1 MKFDIEK
8 YAGNYVMHC
17 KTEEEAK
24 DFCKYLDSIGRT
36 WLSGAKYVDNS
47 HWSDYGPNTTYWFN
61 SGLYDCIEY
70 ATVTYATILEWSD
83 FMDADNKEKSKGSN
97 NQHIDHTEEVF
108 KLLGISPNEV
118 FKVKSLNGVDY
129 KINEGLGILFLNGQG
144 KWEGSQLS
152 LVDFLNG
159 NVTIYKKPIPTE
171 MEQLAIDYALA
182 CGYHWLAKDKDGSV
196 RSYEVKPFKDD
207 WNDAWSYVRK
217 EDRICNCSKVSMGI
231 ELPISF
237 LSWED
242 NEPYYIGD

>member
-8 YAGNYVMHC
+8 YAGDYVMHC

-70 ATVTYATILEWSD
+70 ATDTYATILEWSD
-83 FMDADNKEKSKGSN
+83 FMDAYNKEKSKGSN

-171 MEQLAIDYALA
+171 IEQIAINYALA
-182 CGYHWLAKDKDGSV
+182 YGCHWIAKDSDGIIYAYK
-196 RSYEVKPFKDD
+196 RKPHKSRYSDMWDD
-207 WNDAWSYVRK
+207 DVNDDKLMVEIK
-217 EDRICNCSKVSMGI
+217 
-231 ELPISF
+231 LPISF

>member
-1 MKFDIEK
+1 MKFNIEK

-70 ATVTYATILEWSD
+70 ATDTYATILEWSD
-83 FMDADNKEKSKGSN
+83 FMDADNKEKSQGSN
-97 NQHIDHTEEVF
+97 NQPIDHTEEVF

-171 MEQLAIDYALA
+171 IEQIAINYALA
-182 CGYHWLAKDKDGSV
+182 YGCHWIAKDSDGIIYAYK
-196 RSYEVKPFKDD
+196 RKPHKSRYSDMWDD
-207 WNDAWSYVRK
+207 DVNDDKLMVEIK
-217 EDRICNCSKVSMGI
+217 
-231 ELPISF
+231 LPISF

>member
-8 YAGNYVMHC
+8 YTGNYVMHC
-17 KTEEEAK
+17 KTEEEAR

-70 ATVTYATILEWSD
+70 ATDTYATILEWSD
-83 FMDADNKEKSKGSN
+83 FMDADNKEKSQGSN

-171 MEQLAIDYALA
+171 IEQIAINYALA
-182 CGYHWLAKDKDGSV
+182 YGCHWIAKDSDGIIYAYK
-196 RSYEVKPFKDD
+196 RKPHKSRYSDMWDD
-207 WNDAWSYVRK
+207 DVNDDKLMVEIK
-217 EDRICNCSKVSMGI
+217 
-231 ELPISF
+231 LPISF

>member
-8 YAGNYVMHC
+8 YAGDYVMHC

-47 HWSDYGPNTTYWFN
+47 HWSVYGPNTTYWFN

-70 ATVTYATILEWSD
+70 ATDTYATILEWSD
-83 FMDADNKEKSKGSN
+83 FMDADNKEKSQGSN

-171 MEQLAIDYALA
+171 IEQIAINYALA
-182 CGYHWLAKDKDGSV
+182 YGCHWIAKDSDGIIYAYK
-196 RSYEVKPFKDD
+196 RKPHKSRYSDMWDD
-207 WNDAWSYVRK
+207 DVNDDKLMVEIK
-217 EDRICNCSKVSMGI
+217 
-231 ELPISF
+231 LPISF

>member
-70 ATVTYATILEWSD
+70 ATDTYATILEWSD
-83 FMDADNKEKSKGSN
+83 FMDAYNKEKSKGSN

-118 FKVKSLNGVDY
+118 FKVTSLNGVDY

-171 MEQLAIDYALA
+171 IEQIAINYALA
-182 CGYHWLAKDKDGSV
+182 YGCHWIAKDSDGIIYAYK
-196 RSYEVKPFKDD
+196 RKPHKSRYSDMWDD
-207 WNDAWSYVRK
+207 DVNDDKLMVEIK
-217 EDRICNCSKVSMGI
+217 
-231 ELPISF
+231 LPISF